1 MIEKH
6 IRKNHTGRLLRGVLL
21 PTAILGALAGASGT
35 VSPLHAQAQPAFPSG
50 GFSMASPLQLPA
62 LPTPAPITPNGSVV
76 EDVIARVND
85 QVITRSEYEASEQQ
99 LLHEAQQQN
108 LSQADFQDRQQNLL
122 RDMIDQQI
130 LLSKGKELGITG
142 DAEMTRQLDEIRK
155 KNHYASMEELE
166 KAAAA
171 QGVSFEDFK
180 EGLKNSAITQQVVR
194 DEVGRHINLNHAQE
208 LAYYTAHGKE
218 FEVPEQVHLSEI
230 LIPTPESATDAQI
243 VEAQSKADVLEAK
256 LKAGSNFADLA
267 KSSSGGPTASAG
279 GDLGDFKRG
288 TLGDVLENATF
299 PLAANSFTAPIR
311 TRQGY
316 VILRV
321 DSHQAAGIPPLQTVE
336 PQVEEGVYME
346 ALQPALRE
354 YLTKARDELYIEY
367 KPGFIDTGAPHKDTK
382 TIFTAYAPPPVKK
395 KVLEHQRE
403 EQQKAAAAQ
412 AELAAARAKVAER
425 NAEKAAAQAATQAAK
440 NPGKENVS
448 KPVTPPKIHREK
460 IRYGQ
465 APRNTLP
472 TAPLETA
479 TVNNGA
485 LAGQAPGVAMA
496 MAESTTTISTGNDG
510 SDDPL
515 APQTGPIHKT
525 RFAERQK
532 EEDTQR
538 LQTKVVKDDVKAS
551 IRPVPVDA
559 QTTASEKQQAAPL
572 GLSGDTAKKT
582 KPKHVKG
589 QPKERLQETAPKP
602 ADTTQPVAPTVNPAL
617 GTTPVVPAP
626 SSTPTPQ

>member
-6 IRKNHTGRLLRGVLL
+6 IRKNYTGRLLSGVLL
-21 PTAILGALAGASGT
+21 PAAVFSALTGIASG
-35 VSPLHAQAQPAFPSG
+35 LHAQGQQPGYQG
-50 GFSMASPLQLPA
+50 GFSMTSPLQLPA
-62 LPTPAPITPNGSVV
+62 LPVPSPVTANGTVI

-85 QVITRSEYEASEQQ
+85 QVITRSEYEAAEQQ
-99 LLHEAQQQN
+99 LLHEGQQQN
-108 LSQADFQDRQQNLL
+108 MSQADFAERQQNLL

-130 LLSKGKELGITG
+130 LLSKGKELNISG
-142 DAEMTRQLDEIRK
+142 DAEMMRQLDEIRK
-155 KNHYASMEELE
+155 KNHFNSMEELE
-166 KAAAA
+166 KAAAQ

-180 EGLKNSAITQQVVR
+180 EGIKNSSITQQVIR
-194 DEVGRHINLNHAQE
+194 EQVGRRINLTHAQE
-208 LAYYTAHGKE
+208 VTYYAAHGKE
-218 FEVPEQVHLSEI
+218 FEVPEQIHLSEI
-230 LIPTPESATDAQI
+230 LVPTPDSATDAQI
-243 VEAQSKADVLEAK
+243 AEAQSKADALEAK
-256 LKAGSNFADLA
+256 LKAGSNFAELA
-267 KSSSGGPTASAG
+267 KSSSGGPTAAAG

-311 TRQGY
+311 TRQGF

-321 DSHQAAGIPPLQTVE
+321 DSHQAAGIPPLEAVE
-336 PQVEEGVYME
+336 PQVEEGVYMD

-367 KPGFIDTGAPHKDTK
+367 KPGFIDTGAPHKDSK

-395 KVLEHQRE
+395 KVIEHQKA
-403 EQQKAAAAQ
+403 EQQKAATAQ
-412 AELAAARAKVAER
+412 AELAAARAKVAEK
-425 NAEKAAAQAATQAAK
+425 NAEKAASQAATQAAK
-440 NPGKENVS
+440 NPGKQNVS
-448 KPVTPPKIHREK
+448 TPVKPVKIQREK

-496 MAESTTTISTGNDG
+496 LAESTTTISTGGEAN
-510 SDDPL
+510 DDPL
-515 APQTGPIHKT
+515 ALQTGPVHKT
-525 RFAERQK
+525 RFSDRQQL
-532 EEDTQR
+532 EDTQR
-538 LQTKVVKDDVKAS
+538 LQAKVVKVDVKAS
-551 IRPVPVDA
+551 IRPVQADA
-559 QTTASEKQQAAPL
+559 QTTANEKQQAAPL
-572 GLSGDTAKKT
+572 GLGGDTGKKP

-589 QPKERLQETAPKP
+589 EPKERMQEAAPKP

-617 GTTPVVPAP
+617 GTTPVAPAP
-626 SSTPTPQ
+626 SSTSAPQ